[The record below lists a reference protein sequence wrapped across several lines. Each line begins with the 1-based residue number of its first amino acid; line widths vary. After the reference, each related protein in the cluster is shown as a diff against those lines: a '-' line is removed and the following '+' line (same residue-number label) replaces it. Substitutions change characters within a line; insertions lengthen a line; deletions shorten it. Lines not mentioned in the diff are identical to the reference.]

1 MLFIELGL
9 YRLVEI
15 FIGYL
20 KVGWAA
26 RFCGFSRKNDPG
38 VYNEHVIDFGDS
50 LGDFHILPAEL
61 WAGEKS
67 ALVSNFH
74 LTQKLQ

>member
-1 MLFIELGL
+1 MGGPQDFVALAE
-9 YRLVEI
+9 
-15 FIGYL
+15 
-20 KVGWAA
+20 
-26 RFCGFSRKNDPG
+26 KNDPG